1 MTLKQYIEENL
12 PKSIRYQAQDSESLY
27 ALPYPYLIPSVKGM
41 FQEMYYWDTYFANT
55 ALLMRGDLEQAKNTL
70 SALLASEEAQA
81 LVKKLQG
88 YITEH
93 FYNCTDAI
101 LAGLGEMY
109 VADDRFRSNID
120 RHGEGTAEFI
130 RQAIQYQ

>member
-55 ALLMRGDLEQAKNTL
+55 ALLMRGDLEQAKN
-70 SALLASEEAQA
+70 
-81 LVKKLQG
+81 
-88 YITEH
+88 
-93 FYNCTDAI
+93 
-101 LAGLGEMY
+101 
-109 VADDRFRSNID
+109 NI
-120 RHGEGTAEFI
+120 E
-130 RQAIQYQ
+130 